1 MSAVDLSFDHYKLI
15 TGDALRELRN
25 LPDECVQ
32 SVTTSPPYFALRD
45 YGTEHQIYGGT
56 DSCDHT
62 WGEEIP
68 GNSRGGSGP
77 GSKEKRVDD
86 SKSSYGR
93 SAGRGSI
100 CTSCDAWRGELGLE
114 PEPQLFINHMV
125 MIFREVRRVLR
136 KDGTVFLNIADT
148 FNGSGAKHLEKAGN
162 TWGLK
167 PKDLCGIPHRLVQAL
182 QTDGWYWRSDAV
194 WSKAGGN
201 CPKCYHRMEKGSSL
215 PEPVKDR
222 FARAHEYVFL
232 LAKSKK
238 YYFDDEAV
246 KEPHTSAKRRDV
258 FYISSQNFRG
268 AHHATMPE
276 SLAKICVLGG
286 TSEHGACARCQAPY
300 KRVTSKGAHDT
311 AAQKKAGGDDKG
323 EYHGENTKD
332 YDEHKAQKPSD
343 VKRRILEG
351 MRKITTTGWAQ
362 TCKCELPGDPV
373 PCVVLD
379 PFSGAATT
387 GAVAVRHGRK
397 YIGIE
402 LMEDH
407 NENIAKPRLDAEI
420 AERMPPAPIDYLPT
434 NSSNV
439 YQGDAMKL
447 LERVPPASARLIL
460 TDPPYNVSRENNFA
474 SMGRGGINFSWDGGF
489 DQEKW
494 LHLADKA
501 LMPGGSIVVWNDWKN
516 LGDVARTLEG
526 LGYSVKRNLVWRK
539 TNAMP
544 RNRDRSFIQ
553 TTELAL
559 WAVKPKG
566 KWVFNRRAGQT
577 YEDGIFSYGVPR
589 AKKGRPRHESKKP
602 DGLFEEIIGILSDPD
617 DLVLDPFAGGGTTA
631 FAAERMGRRHIS
643 FELDPGWYEEAV
655 RHWVDADSSKKAALE
670 ALAACSV

>member
-1 MSAVDLSFDHYKLI
+1 MSTVDLNFDHYKLI
-15 TGDALRELRN
+15 TGDALQRLME

-45 YGTEHQIYGGT
+45 YGTEHQIYGGD
-56 DSCDHT
+56 DSCEHT
-62 WGEEIP
+62 WGEDIP

-77 GSKEKRVDD
+77 GSKEKRTND

-93 SAGRGSI
+93 AASRGNYCS
-100 CTSCDAWRGELGLE
+100 SCSAWRGELGLE
-114 PEPQLFINHMV
+114 PEPQLFIDHMV
-125 MIFREVRRVLR
+125 LIFREIRRVLR

-148 FNGSGAKHLEKAGN
+148 FNGSSAKSMAKTGN

-201 CPKCYHRMEKGSSL
+201 CPKCHHRMEKGSSL

-268 AHHATMPE
+268 AHYATMPE
-276 SLAKICVLGG
+276 ALAKICVLGG

-300 KRVTSKGAHDT
+300 KRVTSKGAPDT
-311 AAQKKAGGDDKG
+311 SAQKKAGSDAKG
-323 EYHGENTKD
+323 EYHGKNTKD
-332 YDEHKAQKPSD
+332 YDSHKAQKPSD
-343 VKRRILEG
+343 VKRRILAG
-351 MRKITTTGWAQ
+351 MRKITTTGWEQ

-373 PCVVLD
+373 PCVVMD

-387 GAVAVRHGRK
+387 GAVAVKHGRK

-402 LMEDH
+402 LVEEN
-407 NENIAKPRLDAEI
+407 NENIAKPRLETAV
-420 AERMPPAPIDYLPT
+420 ANKLPPVRIEYLST
-434 NSSNV
+434 ATSGI
-439 YQGDAMKL
+439 YQGDALDL
-447 LERVPPASARLIL
+447 LRRVPPATARLIL
-460 TDPPYNVSRENNFA
+460 TDPPYNVSRENNFK
-474 SMGRGGINFSWDGGF
+474 SMGRGGIDFAWDGGF
-489 DQEKW
+489 DQEEW
-494 LHLADKA
+494 LHIADKA
-501 LMPGGSIVVWNDWKN
+501 LMPGGSIVIWNDWKN

-526 LGYSVKRNLVWRK
+526 LGYSVKRNLVWQK
-539 TNAMP
+539 SNAMP

-553 TTELAL
+553 TTEMAV
-559 WAVKPKG
+559 WAVKPGG
-566 KWVFNRRAGQT
+566 KWIFNRGASKS
-577 YEDGIFSYGVPR
+577 YEDGIFKHGVPR
-589 AKKGRPRHESKKP
+589 SRKGRPRHAAKKP
-602 DGLFEEIIGILSDPD
+602 DKLFEEIISILSDPN

-631 FAAERMGRRHIS
+631 YAAEMMKRRHIS
-643 FELDPGWYEEAV
+643 FELDTDWYEEAV
-655 RHWVDADSSKKAALE
+655 KHWLDANSDNVIAQKALV
-670 ALAACSV
+670 ACSA